1 MGRDI
6 ANVKISV
13 IVPVYNAAKYVRNC
27 TESVLN
33 STHKNIELILV
44 NDGSTDDSLQV
55 LESIKASDPRVVII
69 DKKNAGVSA
78 ARNDGIKAS
87 TGEFIHFIDSDD
99 WIDNNCYENMLKAMV
114 KDVPGEDA
122 DVGYFGW
129 SKDNIYKTAFVQSKE
144 GYTGEGGQDK
154 ILELMLSLVGA
165 GGGYVSYGNYVWNK
179 IYKKAS
185 LYNEN
190 GELVLFDENVSIA
203 EDGLWLANAA
213 KNWNKGVF
221 DKTPYYHYFQNPDSV
236 MNNAEKYKKT
246 RLGSEESH
254 VKMIKII
261 EEYAPSMAELH
272 RDVCNK
278 FFLSHME
285 GDKTHDPSFIK
296 AVLDNLITINKGTC
310 PFSVAERI
318 AELLGNKPKDTEF
331 LNRKLVKKA
340 IAVTK
345 RLDKRRKGT
354 K

>member
-1 MGRDI
+1 MGRNI
-6 ANVKISV
+6 ANVRISV
-13 IVPVYNAAKYVRNC
+13 VVPVYNAAKYVKNC
-27 TESVLN
+27 TDSVLN

-44 NDGSTDDSLQV
+44 NDGSTDDSLKV
-55 LESIKASDPRVVII
+55 LEQIKASDERVVII
-69 DKKNAGVSA
+69 DKQNAGVSA

-99 WIDNNCYENMLKAMV
+99 WINPDCYENMLKRMV
-114 KDVPGEDA
+114 GDVPYEDA

-144 GYTGEGGQDK
+144 GFTGVGGK
-154 ILELMLSLVGA
+154 EEILKYMLSLVGV

-185 LYNEN
+185 LYNSL
-190 GELVLFDENVSIA
+190 GELVLFDENVRIA
-203 EDGLWLANAA
+203 EDGLWLAYAA

-236 MNNAEKYKKT
+236 MNTAEKYKKT

-254 VKMIKII
+254 VKMIEII
-261 EEYAPSMAELH
+261 EEYAPLMADLH
-272 RDVCNK
+272 REVCNR

-285 GDKTHDPSFIK
+285 GDKTRDPEFIR
-296 AVLDNLITINKGTC
+296 AVLNNLIKINKGEC
-310 PFSVAERI
+310 PMSVAERI
-318 AELLGNKPKDTEF
+318 AEYMGDKPKDSEY

-345 RLDKRRKGT
+345 RLDNRRKG

>member
-1 MGRDI
+1 MGRNV

-13 IVPVYNAAKYVRNC
+13 VVPVYNAAKYVKNC
-27 TESVLN
+27 TDSVLN

-44 NDGSTDDSLQV
+44 NDGSTDDSLKV
-55 LESIKASDPRVVII
+55 LEQIKASDERVVII
-69 DKKNAGVSA
+69 DKQNAGVSA

-99 WIDNNCYENMLKAMV
+99 WINSDCYENMLTAMV
-114 KDVPGEDA
+114 GDVPYEDA

-144 GYTGEGGQDK
+144 GFTGAGGK
-154 ILELMLSLVGA
+154 EEILKYMLSLVGV

-185 LYNEN
+185 LYNN
-190 GELVLFDENVSIA
+190 LGELVLFDENVSIA
-203 EDGLWLANAA
+203 EDGLWLACVA

-236 MNNAEKYKKT
+236 MNTAEKYKKT

-254 VKMIKII
+254 VKMIEII
-261 EEYAPSMAELH
+261 EEYAPSMADLH
-272 RDVCNK
+272 RDVCNR

-285 GDKTHDPSFIK
+285 GDKTHDPEFIR
-296 AVLDNLITINKGTC
+296 AVLNNLIKINKGEC
-310 PFSVAERI
+310 PLSVAEKI
-318 AELLGNKPKDTEF
+318 SEYMGSKPKDSEF
-331 LNRKLVKKA
+331 LNRKLVKRA

-345 RLDKRRKGT
+345 RLDNRRKG

>member
-1 MGRDI
+1 MGRNV

-13 IVPVYNAAKYVRNC
+13 VVPVYNAVKYVKNC
-27 TESVLN
+27 TDSVLN

-44 NDGSTDDSLQV
+44 NDGSTDDSLKV
-55 LESIKASDPRVVII
+55 LEQIKASDERVVII
-69 DKKNAGVSA
+69 DKQNAGVSA

-99 WIDNNCYENMLKAMV
+99 WINSDCYENMLTAMV
-114 KDVPGEDA
+114 GDVPYEDA

-144 GYTGEGGQDK
+144 GFTGAGGK
-154 ILELMLSLVGA
+154 EEILKYMLSLVGV

-185 LYNEN
+185 LYNN
-190 GELVLFDENVSIA
+190 LGELVLFDENVSIA
-203 EDGLWLANAA
+203 EDGLWLACVA

-236 MNNAEKYKKT
+236 MNTAEKYKKT

-254 VKMIKII
+254 VKMIEII
-261 EEYAPSMAELH
+261 EEYAPSMADLH
-272 RDVCNK
+272 RDVCNR

-285 GDKTHDPSFIK
+285 GDKTHDPEFIR
-296 AVLDNLITINKGTC
+296 AVLNNLIKINKGEC
-310 PFSVAERI
+310 PLSVAEKI
-318 AELLGNKPKDTEF
+318 SEYMGSKPKDSEF
-331 LNRKLVKKA
+331 LNRKLVKRA

-345 RLDKRRKGT
+345 RLDNRRKG

>member
-6 ANVKISV
+6 KDVKLSV
-13 IVPVYNAAKYVRNC
+13 VVPCYNAAKYVKNC
-27 TESVLN
+27 TDSVLK

-44 NDGSTDDSLQV
+44 NDGSADNTLDV
-55 LESIKASDPRVVII
+55 LTGIRESDNRVVII

-99 WIDNNCYENMLKAMV
+99 WIDDTCYENMLTRMV
-114 KDVPGEDA
+114 GDTPDSDA

-129 SKDNIYKTAFVQSKE
+129 SKDNIHKTAFVQSKE
-144 GYTGEGGQDK
+144 GYTGEGGK
-154 ILELMLSLVGA
+154 EEILKYMLSLVGV
-165 GGGYVSYGNYVWNK
+165 GGGYVSYGNYIWNK

-185 LYNEN
+185 LYDKTGN
-190 GELVLFDENVSIA
+190 LVLFDENVSIA
-203 EDGLWLANAA
+203 EDGLWLSYAA
-213 KNWNKGVF
+213 RNWNKGVF
-221 DKTPYYHYFQNPDSV
+221 DKTPYYHYFQNPESV
-236 MNNAEKYKKT
+236 MNTPEKYKKT

-254 VKMIKII
+254 VKMIEII
-261 EEYAPSMAELH
+261 EEYAPSMADLH

-285 GDKTHDPSFIK
+285 GDKTHDPEFIR
-296 AVLDNLITINKGTC
+296 AILNNLIKVNRGVC
-310 PFSVAERI
+310 PESVAVRF
-318 AELLGNKPKDTEF
+318 AELLGSKPKDSEY

-340 IAVTK
+340 ISVTK
-345 RLDKRRKGT
+345 RLDLRRKG